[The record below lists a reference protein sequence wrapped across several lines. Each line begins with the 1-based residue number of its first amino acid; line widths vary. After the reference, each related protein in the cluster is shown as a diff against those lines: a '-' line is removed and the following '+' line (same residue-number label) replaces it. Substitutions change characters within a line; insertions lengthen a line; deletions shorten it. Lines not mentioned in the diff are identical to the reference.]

1 MRRPEQILSG
11 GICVTSIWDELE
23 AWAESQGLGLV
34 YGSPEVIEV
43 AKAGVDGLR
52 TAGDLDPGFFGKVLD
67 EELRYL
73 EGVSFPVRSV
83 IVLSRPCPGYYVTF
97 TFAEGPLRVPVPP
110 IYGPYA
116 LGARDLRQTL
126 LDGALAGSQLARL
139 GAPIKSVASRFGL
152 VTYGRNNITYSPDVG
167 SYQQLIGLVCDLEL
181 PASGARL
188 RTVGAPQ
195 MAPECEGCEAC
206 RKACPTGAISEDRF
220 LLRAERCLSYFS
232 DYGEPWPAWVPP
244 SAPHSLVGCLLCQAA
259 CPMNRGRLSY
269 EDLEPAFTVEETVW
283 LLREAETARATPAP
297 EAETTRATPAPEA
310 AAVASPAANPL
321 REAIKAKFQAL
332 GLPGGDVVAGRNLA
346 AFLAARRATS
356 TAGGSGR

>member
-1 MRRPEQILSG
+1 VRPEQILNG
-11 GICVTSIWDELE
+11 GIRVSGTWDGLE

-34 YGSPEVIEV
+34 YGSPEVIDM
-43 AKAGVDGLR
+43 AKAGVDVLR

-83 IVLSRPCPGYYVTF
+83 IVLSRPCPGYHATF
-97 TFAEGPLRVPVPP
+97 TLAEGPLRVPVPP

-116 LGARDLRQTL
+116 LLARDLRQTL
-126 LDGALAGSQLARL
+126 QGGALAGSQLARL

-152 VTYGRNNITYSPDVG
+152 VTYGRNNITYSPGAG

-206 RKACPTGAISEDRF
+206 RKACPTGAI
-220 LLRAERCLSYFS
+220 
-232 DYGEPWPAWVPP
+232 
-244 SAPHSLVGCLLCQAA
+244 GCLLCQAA

-269 EDLEPAFTVEETVW
+269 ADLEPAFTVEETAW

-297 EAETTRATPAPEA
+297 EAA
-310 AAVASPAANPL
+310 AAVSPAADPL

-346 AFLAARRATS
+346 AFLAARRTGARETE
-356 TAGGSGR
+356 TVAP